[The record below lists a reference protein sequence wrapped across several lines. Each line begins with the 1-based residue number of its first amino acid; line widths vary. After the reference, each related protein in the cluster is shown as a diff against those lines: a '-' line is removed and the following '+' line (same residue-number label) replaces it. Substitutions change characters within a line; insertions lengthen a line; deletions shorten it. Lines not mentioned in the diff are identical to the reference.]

1 MKRIT
6 AVILAAGAST
16 RFGQPKQLLD
26 WGGKPFLAHIADVA
40 LEAELAP
47 VIVVLGCQA
56 KAASAALG
64 TRPVQA
70 VMNWRWE
77 EGLSTSVRAGLAA
90 LPPETRTETMTSSMN
105 NGVLVVRFRRRL
117 RRQTA

>member
-26 WGGKPFLAHIADVA
+26 WNGVPLLAHVADVA
-40 LEAELAP
+40 LGADLAP

-56 KAASAALG
+56 EAARAALS

-77 EGLSTSVRAGLAA
+77 QGLST
-90 LPPETRTETMTSSMN
+90 
-105 NGVLVVRFRRRL
+105 
-117 RRQTA
+117 